1 MRISLHKI
9 SPFPFLCTFCR
20 NSRAMSSSSYETW
33 SKDELIARLQELEGS
48 NNYLQNSTAKS
59 LARKRPDSPLLA
71 PSTRQS
77 NKFDFASYPRR
88 KIALKFCYSGWEY
101 NGLAYQLKP
110 TPLPTVEGVI
120 FDALTRTR
128 LIDPAAG
135 YDGCSWEKCGRTD
148 RGVSAAGQVISLWV
162 RSVLE
167 ENMNQT
173 VAQGPTSAVEDSIEE
188 PAIDEESTMLDD
200 GFGSLS
206 LNDRDEELP
215 APLSTPARTSKPEL
229 DYVAI
234 LNRVLP
240 PTIRILAWSP
250 VSPTFSARFACKCR
264 HYKYFFSSERLD
276 ISKMRDAASRLL
288 GLHDFRNMCKLDP
301 AKQITIFDRRILRAD
316 IDPVD
321 PSTSAASSSMYVLN
335 LIGTAFLYHQVRH
348 IMAVLFLVGRGLEH
362 PSVVTSLLNT
372 KEGLESFQP
381 GESHEVVD
389 SKPQYQMADAL
400 PLMLWDCMYSDD
412 DVDWRTDGYEST
424 SDQSNDSTEDGRGIY
439 HLLHS
444 TRSRSQ
450 IYLALNQHF
459 LDAASNFFP
468 EPWATTKEGVVGI
481 RFGGNVMI
489 ETPLG
494 GGTSRKLQQYVPLL
508 KRKRLDPV
516 YVVNERWRNGK
527 GFRRDQRRM
536 AAGENEDE

>member
-9 SPFPFLCTFCR
+9 SSFPFLCTFCR

-48 NNYLQNSTAKS
+48 NNSLQNSTAKS

-71 PSTRQS
+71 PNTRQS
-77 NKFDFASYPRR
+77 NKFDFTSYPRR

-167 ENMNQT
+167 ENMNQK

-215 APLSTPARTSKPEL
+215 APLSTPPRTCKPEL

-301 AKQITIFDRRILRAD
+301 AKQITVFDRRILRAD

-372 KEGLESFQP
+372 KEGLESSQP
-381 GESHEVVD
+381 GESHEIVD
-389 SKPQYQMADAL
+389 SKPEYQMADAL